1 MAPPSSAFRCVRNP
15 AFLQYD
21 VVMPE
26 AIHVHVNGETKH
38 LPPGTSVRALLDHL
52 GLNPARVAI
61 EYNLQ
66 ILPKT
71 RWEETRVTAGD
82 RLEIVQ
88 FVGGG

>member
-1 MAPPSSAFRCVRNP
+1 MAN
-15 AFLQYD
+15 
-21 VVMPE
+21 E
-26 AIHVHVNGETKH
+26 IHVQVNGETKE

-52 GLNPARVAI
+52 GLNPGRVAV
-61 EYNLQ
+61 EYNLE

-71 RWEETRVTAGD
+71 KWEATQVAPGD

>member
-1 MAPPSSAFRCVRNP
+1 MANE
-15 AFLQYD
+15 
-21 VVMPE
+21 M
-26 AIHVHVNGETKH
+26 HVQVNGETKQ

-61 EYNLQ
+61 EYNLE

-71 RWEETRVTAGD
+71 KWDATQVAPGD

>member
-1 MAPPSSAFRCVRNP
+1 MANEIRV
-15 AFLQYD
+15 Q
-21 VVMPE
+21 
-26 AIHVHVNGETKH
+26 VNGETKR

-52 GLNPARVAI
+52 GLNPGRVAI
-61 EYNLQ
+61 EYNLE

-71 RWEETRVTAGD
+71 KWEATQVSPGD